1 MSEFSRTCE
10 QGFAKPASEVIVLPM
25 SGHGDQHVG
34 ILRNFADAIVNGA
47 PLIAPAEEGIHSV
60 ELANAMLYSTFTGKT
75 VELPLD
81 GAAYERHLQQLIAAS
96 KQNP

>member
-1 MSEFSRTCE
+1 VQFPIT
-10 QGFAKPASEVIVLPM
+10 
-25 SGHGDQHVG
+25 GHGEQHAG
-34 ILRNFADAIVNGA
+34 ILRNFADAILHGA

-81 GAAYERHLQQLIAAS
+81 GAAYERHLQELISRSA
-96 KQNP
+96 P